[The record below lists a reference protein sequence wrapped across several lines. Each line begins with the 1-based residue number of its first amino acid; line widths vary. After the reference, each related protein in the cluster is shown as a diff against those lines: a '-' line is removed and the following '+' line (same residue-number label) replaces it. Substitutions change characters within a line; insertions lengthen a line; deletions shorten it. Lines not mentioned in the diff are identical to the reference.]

1 MSPTDRDLDPS
12 PTRVPARET
21 ACYQGA
27 AQHYLSPQRRDPV
40 KVASEEPISRR
51 VIARALSWLD
61 LGEDETVRVLDV
73 GSGTADGF
81 SLLTEPGEDGS
92 VVLPESRC
100 RYVGLDV
107 DPEMV
112 ATAAAHTTSPR
123 AEFVLGDVRDALPD
137 GGVDLYLS
145 CGVPYSHLTT
155 DELVDAL
162 ASVLGSITARGRRA
176 AVVVDV
182 LGRYSV
188 EWQPRWHLD
197 RWDYAMSFFAG
208 GEHIEEPMTF
218 HDRPSLDRV
227 VDAAAAATGAR
238 ITRRA
243 HTDRSVLVGRHTATG
258 TFHPEV
264 PRFRSLVNALVRDP
278 SGVRAEA
285 LHFAP
290 ATGGAPDV
298 VLAHLARFA
307 QRWNAT
313 LEPFAGRALS
323 APEAARLVDG
333 LLACERDAADAGLGV
348 GHSFTAT
355 LLVEPEDG
363 TPARDVHPI
372 V

>member
-1 MSPTDRDLDPS
+1 MSPNGHDTDHA
-12 PTRVPARET
+12 PARAT
-21 ACYQGA
+21 ASYGGA
-27 AQHYLSPQRRDPV
+27 SAHYLSPQRRDPV
-40 KVASEEPISRR
+40 KIGSEEPVSRR
-51 VIARALSWLD
+51 IIGRALSWLELPAD
-61 LGEDETVRVLDV
+61 REVAVLDV

-81 SLLTEPGEDGS
+81 SLLTAPDADGA
-92 VVLPESRC
+92 VVLPEARC

-123 AEFVLGDVRDALPD
+123 ASFVLGDVRDALPE
-137 GGVDLYLS
+137 GGFDLYLS

-155 DELVDAL
+155 DELGEAV
-162 ASVLGSITARGRRA
+162 ASVLGSITGHRRR
-176 AVVVDV
+176 AVVVLDV

-208 GEHIEEPMTF
+208 SGEHIEEPMTF
-218 HDRPSLDRV
+218 YDRPALDRV

-258 TFHPEV
+258 TFHPEA

-278 SGVRAEA
+278 AGVRAEQ
-285 LHFAP
+285 LHFVP
-290 ATGGAPDV
+290 AVDGAPEP
-298 VLAHLARFA
+298 VLAHLAAFA
-307 QRWNAT
+307 RRWNST
-313 LEPFAGRALS
+313 LEPYAGRPLAR
-323 APEAARLVDG
+323 PEAARLAG
-333 LLACERDAADAGLGV
+333 ELLARERDAADAGLGV

-355 LLVEPEDG
+355 LLVEP
-363 TPARDVHPI
+363 
-372 V
+372 

>member
-1 MSPTDRDLDPS
+1 MSPSERDLDESPS
-12 PTRVPARET
+12 RTT
-21 ACYQGA
+21 ASYEGA

-40 KVASEEPISRR
+40 KVSSEEPISRR
-51 VIARALSWLD
+51 IIARALSWLD
-61 LGEDETVRVLDV
+61 LPDDGPVRVLDV

-81 SLLTEPGEDGS
+81 ALLTAPGADGV

-123 AEFVLGDVRDALPD
+123 AEFVLGDVRDELP
-137 GGVDLYLS
+137 GGAFDLYLS
-145 CGVPYSHLTT
+145 CGVPYSHLTA
-155 DELVDAL
+155 DELADAL
-162 ASVLGSITARGRRA
+162 ASVLGSITARRRRA
-176 AVVVDV
+176 VVVVDV

-188 EWQPRWHLD
+188 EWQPRWHLE

-227 VDAAAAATGAR
+227 VDRAAAATGAR

-278 SGVRAEA
+278 DGVRAEQLRFTPA
-285 LHFAP
+285 LEGAP
-290 ATGGAPDV
+290 AE
-298 VLAHLARFA
+298 VLAHLAGFA
-307 QRWNAT
+307 ERWNAT
-313 LEPFAGRALS
+313 LKPFTGRALS
-323 APEAARLVDG
+323 ERDAGRLADG
-333 LLACERDAADAGLGV
+333 LLARERAAADAGLGV

-355 LLVEPEDG
+355 LLVEP
-363 TPARDVHPI
+363 
-372 V
+372 